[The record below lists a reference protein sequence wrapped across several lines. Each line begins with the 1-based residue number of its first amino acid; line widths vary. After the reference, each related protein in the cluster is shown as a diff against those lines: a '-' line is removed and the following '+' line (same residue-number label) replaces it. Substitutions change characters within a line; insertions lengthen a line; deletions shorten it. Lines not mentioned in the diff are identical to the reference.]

1 MRVVV
6 GMLWLLA
13 LGGSPQAQ
21 GACPSQCSCS
31 LHVLSDGSKARY
43 GTRCAGWVAQPP
55 RLSQLVWAGRG
66 WMQGSRPQLGEP
78 LHLPGHQ
85 DPRVL
90 WAGLCL
96 IFFQS
101 AGCASKNVLLH

>member
-1 MRVVV
+1 MAV

-13 LGGSPQAQ
+13 LGGPPQAQ

-43 GTRCAGWVAQPP
+43 GTRCGGWGAQPL

-66 WMQGSRPQLGEP
+66 WMQG
-78 LHLPGHQ
+78 
-85 DPRVL
+85 PRTM
-90 WAGLCL
+90 AG
-96 IFFQS
+96 
-101 AGCASKNVLLH
+101 